1 MINNFDLKQLV
12 EPLQNWFKSNARI
25 LPWRENPQGY
35 YVWISEI
42 MLQQTRVEAVKPYF
56 DRFIKELPD
65 VKSLAECPEDKL
77 LKLWEG
83 LGYYNR
89 VRNLKIAAN
98 QIMEEYDG
106 EIPADYEKLL
116 TLKGIGNYTAGAIA
130 SIAYG
135 KAVPAVDGNVLRVIS
150 RVTADDSDIMK
161 QSVRNAM
168 EMKLLELMN
177 DHCAETGAKTKE
189 MGGSVELE
197 PGIFNQALMELGA
210 TVCVPNGAPHCE
222 ICPWGEICEARKQN
236 RIAELP
242 VKTKAKARRIEE
254 KTVLIVKD
262 GEKLA
267 LHKRPSK
274 GLLAGLYE
282 LPNTEGYLSENQIIE
297 YVKEKGYAP
306 IRIQSVGE
314 AKHIFSHVE
323 WHMKGYVVFLQAKE
337 YEDFARTNGGEEIT
351 SKELQEN
358 KCDKGAWIFVDIEE
372 TKEMYAIP
380 SAFVKYTEYLNL
392 TIGKDA
398 IRTGDRE

>member
-1 MINNFDLKQLV
+1 MIDNFDLRQLV
-12 EPLQNWFKSNARI
+12 EPLQNWFKGNARV
-25 LPWRENPQGY
+25 LPWRENPRAY

-65 VKSLAECPEDKL
+65 VKALAECPEDKL

-98 QIMEEYDG
+98 QIMEEYGG
-106 EIPADYEKLL
+106 EIPSDYEELL
-116 TLKGIGNYTAGAIA
+116 KLKGIGNYTAGAIA

-161 QSVRNAM
+161 QSVRSHM
-168 EMKLLELMN
+168 EKRLFELMN
-177 DHCAETGAKTKE
+177 IVQEVAP
-189 MGGSVELE
+189 SV
-197 PGIFNQALMELGA
+197 FNQALMELGA
-210 TVCVPNGAPHCE
+210 TVCLPNGAPRCE
-222 ICPWGEICEARKQN
+222 VCPWGDICEARKQN

-242 VKTKAKARRIEE
+242 VKKKAKARRTEE
-254 KTVLIVKD
+254 KTVLIIKD

-267 LHKRPSK
+267 LHKRPAK

-282 LPNTEGYLSENQIIE
+282 LPNVEGYLTENEIIE
-297 YVKEKGYAP
+297 YIKEKGFEP
-306 IRIQSVGE
+306 IRIQPVCE

-337 YEDFARTNGGEEIT
+337 FATFAPTNEEVT
-351 SKELQEN
+351 AKELQEN
-358 KCDKGAWIFVDIEE
+358 KQDKCDWVFVDVEE
-372 TKEMYAIP
+372 TKEKYAIP
-380 SAFVKYTEYLNL
+380 SAFARYTEYLNL
-392 TIGKDA
+392 VIGKDA
-398 IRTGDRE
+398 IVTMTKE

>member
-1 MINNFDLKQLV
+1 MRDNFDLKQLV
-12 EPLQNWFKSNARI
+12 QPLQNWFASNARV
-25 LPWRENPQGY
+25 LPWRENPIAY

-56 DRFIKELPD
+56 DRFIRELPD
-65 VKSLAECPEDKL
+65 VKALAECPEDKL

-89 VRNLKIAAN
+89 ARNLKIAAN
-98 QIMEEYDG
+98 QIIEEYG
-106 EIPADYEKLL
+106 GVIPSEYSELL
-116 TLKGIGNYTAGAIA
+116 KLKGIGSYTAGAIA

-161 QSVRNAM
+161 QSVRSHM
-168 EMKLLELMN
+168 ELRLLALMSESDDKLNEKPDDRSSLIP
-177 DHCAETGAKTKE
+177 
-189 MGGSVELE
+189 S
-197 PGIFNQALMELGA
+197 IFNQALMELGA
-210 TVCVPNGAPHCE
+210 TVCLPNGTPRCDA
-222 ICPWGEICEARKQN
+222 CPWHDICEARKQN

-254 KTVLIVKD
+254 KTVFIIKD

-267 LHKRPSK
+267 LHKRTNK

-282 LPNTEGYLSENQIIE
+282 LPNTEGYLTEKEVLQYIE
-297 YVKEKGYAP
+297 EKGYTP
-306 IRIQSVGE
+306 IRIQPVCD

-323 WHMKGYVVFLQAKE
+323 WHMKGYVVFLQANEFEGICSEETLNEKSENIKE
-337 YEDFARTNGGEEIT
+337 
-351 SKELQEN
+351 KWL
-358 KCDKGAWIFVDIEE
+358 FVDVEE
-372 TKEMYAIP
+372 TKQNYAIP
-380 SAFVKYTEYLNL
+380 SAFVKYTEYLNM

-398 IRTGDRE
+398 ILKQ

>member
-1 MINNFDLKQLV
+1 V
-12 EPLQNWFKSNARI
+12 E
-25 LPWRENPQGY
+25 
-35 YVWISEI
+35 
-42 MLQQTRVEAVKPYF
+42 TVKPYF

-65 VKSLAECPEDKL
+65 VKALAKCPEDKL

-98 QIMEEYDG
+98 QIMDEYGG
-106 EIPADYEKLL
+106 EIPSEYEELL
-116 TLKGIGNYTAGAIA
+116 KLKGIGHYTAGAIC

-161 QSVRNAM
+161 QSVRTNI
-168 EMKLLELMN
+168 EQRLLEVMCDEN
-177 DHCAETGAKTKE
+177 AKVVP
-189 MGGSVELE
+189 S
-197 PGIFNQALMELGA
+197 IFNQALMELGA
-210 TVCVPNGAPHCE
+210 TVCLPNGAPRCE

-242 VKTKAKARRIEE
+242 VKKKAKTRRIEE
-254 KTVLIVKD
+254 KTVLIIKD

-267 LHKRPSK
+267 LHKRPAK

-282 LPNTEGYLSENQIIE
+282 LPNIEEYLTEQEIIE
-297 YVKEKGYAP
+297 YIKKKGYMP

-337 YEDFARTNGGEEIT
+337 YENERNEECEKVDSTNQVDGDK
-351 SKELQEN
+351 KEN
-358 KCDKGAWIFVDIEE
+358 WIFVDVEE
-372 TKEMYAIP
+372 TKEKYAIP

-392 TIGKDA
+392 IIGKDA
-398 IRTGDRE
+398 ILNTNGI